1 MQTITISI
9 PQKLSD
15 RYLDIKTLQSLM
27 LQNFVVAEYQRG
39 NLSLRDSAAIL
50 EISYIEFM
58 DLLGK
63 YHLSFINA
71 DKSELV
77 TNYSRFNNFMQ
88 QYR

>member
-9 PQKLSD
+9 PQTVSD
-15 RYLDIKTLQSLM
+15 RYKDVNILQTLM

-39 NLSLRDSAAIL
+39 NLSLRDSATIL
-50 EISYIEFM
+50 EISYTEFV

-71 DKSELV
+71 DKSEILH
-77 TNYSRFNNFMQ
+77 NYSKFNAFMQ